1 MIDFGGRQKS
11 ESLSLDEKETHSPGS
26 SDHFSRLLQLSPRL
40 HSQHLWRCWKHDA
53 IPSLCLSVYRPNLE
67 RQELPAERPAPCSTT
82 DGQTEG
88 RDHLSP
94 LGLVAAQ
101 QASLL
106 RAISA
111 SQHPAMRAHSATQ
124 RPSTGRS
131 LSVVV
136 SRTMVKTLG
145 PIGSRSL
152 AVAMVNSN
160 YHGPSRTLSMTVTV
174 RTVADSPPSNYG
186 PSRAQSTNL
195 GSKVLVS
202 ASLVSAPVSAVVGT
216 P

>member
-1 MIDFGGRQKS
+1 MN
-11 ESLSLDEKETHSPGS
+11 
-26 SDHFSRLLQLSPRL
+26 
-40 HSQHLWRCWKHDA
+40 
-53 IPSLCLSVYRPNLE
+53 RPNLE
-67 RQELPAERPAPCSTT
+67 PQDIPAERPAPCSTT
-82 DGQTEG
+82 DRQTEG
-88 RDHLSP
+88 WDHLST

-111 SQHPAMRAHSATQ
+111 TQHPAMRAHSATQ
-124 RPSTGRS
+124 RPSTSRS

-145 PIGSRSL
+145 PIASRSL
-152 AVAMVNSN
+152 AVAMVDKH
-160 YHGPSRTLSMTVTV
+160 YHGPGRTLSMTV

-186 PSRAQSTNL
+186 PSRAQSTDL
-195 GSKVLVS
+195 GSKVPVS
-202 ASLVSAPVSAVVGT
+202 ASLVSAPVPVPVDPPNPNPSHRPFPCPILSKDLGTDTQAAGRTLSAALVSAVVGT